1 MFLQGAWG
9 YRLRERRGRGFTWV
23 VGCGN
28 IGVVG
33 GTVDSVGVGQVATG
47 GASGEGTGV
56 VCLQVAWVV
65 ELYGA

>member
-1 MFLQGAWG
+1 M
-9 YRLRERRGRGFTWV
+9 
-23 VGCGN
+23 GCGN